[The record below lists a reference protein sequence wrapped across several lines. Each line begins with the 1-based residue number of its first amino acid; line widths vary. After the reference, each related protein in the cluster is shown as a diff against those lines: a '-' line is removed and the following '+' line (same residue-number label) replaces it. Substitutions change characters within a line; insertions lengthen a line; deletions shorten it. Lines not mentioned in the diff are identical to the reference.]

1 MPSSSIIHVVCADL
15 ATGFSLVFPLPL
27 LDSSQEEPNNHLL
40 TPRYIQI
47 ETTVAPLLNLV

>member
-40 TPRYIQI
+40 TPRFIQI
-47 ETTVAPLLNLV
+47 ETAVAPLLDLV